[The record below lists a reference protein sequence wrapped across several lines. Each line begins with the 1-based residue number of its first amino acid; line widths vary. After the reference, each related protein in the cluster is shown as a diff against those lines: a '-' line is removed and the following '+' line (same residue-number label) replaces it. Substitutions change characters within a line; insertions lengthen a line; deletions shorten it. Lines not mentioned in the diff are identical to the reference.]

1 MTTAHEKTS
10 PRTTGALSR
19 LRRPAALGAASAAA
33 AAALVGA
40 APAQAADTGIP
51 VLEEIKQCESG
62 GDYTAHT
69 PTSSAS
75 GAYQFLDMVWQS
87 TDAGTGYA
95 SADAAPEHVQDAA
108 AVELYEEWGTYPW
121 LPSAHCWA

>member
-1 MTTAHEKTS
+1 MTTAHPKTS
-10 PRTTGALSR
+10 TRTAGALSR

-33 AAALVGA
+33 GAALLGA
-40 APAQAADTGIP
+40 APAQAGDTGIP

-62 GDYTAHT
+62 GDYMAHN
-69 PTSSAS
+69 PTSSAA

-87 TDAGTGYA
+87 TDAGAGYA

-108 AVELYEEWGTYPW
+108 AVELYQEWGTDPW

>member
-19 LRRPAALGAASAAA
+19 LRRPAALGA
-33 AAALVGA
+33 
-40 APAQAADTGIP
+40 
-51 VLEEIKQCESG
+51 
-62 GDYTAHT
+62 
-69 PTSSAS
+69 
-75 GAYQFLDMVWQS
+75 
-87 TDAGTGYA
+87 A

>member
-33 AAALVGA
+33 AALVG
-40 APAQAADTGIP
+40 
-51 VLEEIKQCESG
+51 
-62 GDYTAHT
+62 
-69 PTSSAS
+69 
-75 GAYQFLDMVWQS
+75 
-87 TDAGTGYA
+87 
-95 SADAAPEHVQDAA
+95 AAPEHVQDAA
-108 AVELYEEWGTYPW
+108 AVELYEEWGTYPR